1 MGIIITKKTFVADM
15 SLAGRLLL
23 DTGRLYLRNANNEL
37 ARYNLL
43 FTLALAANPKIILE
57 LGTGPGLSSLAFTR
71 CLQYY
76 RRTRRNNG
84 VLHTC
89 DIDKRT
95 IDSLK
100 KHVPFGSLVVP
111 HNISSDQL
119 AEEWQLQARPIDLL
133 YIDAYH
139 TFEQSLADFEHF
151 APFVAPNGLI
161 VMHDTVPLTEMHEQ
175 IQYSGTVWETPK
187 YIKEHYSDQFEIST
201 IPYLCG
207 ISILRKKGSKYF

>member
-1 MGIIITKKTFVADM
+1 MGIFFTKKTVVADM
-15 SLAGRLLL
+15 SLARRFWV
-23 DTGRLYLRNANNEL
+23 DTGRLYLTNANNEL

-43 FTLALAANPKIILE
+43 FSVALAANPKIILE
-57 LGTGPGLSSLAFTR
+57 LGTGPGLSSLAFAR

-76 RRTRRNNG
+76 RKTRRNNG

-89 DIDKRT
+89 DIDKGT

-100 KHVPFGSLVVP
+100 KRVRFGSLVVP

-119 AEEWQLQARPIDLL
+119 AKEWTMQGTPIDLL

-151 APFVAPNGLI
+151 APFVAPNGL
-161 VMHDTVPLTEMHEQ
+161 VLMHDTVPLTEMHEQ
-175 IQYSGTVWETPK
+175 IQYSGTVWKTPQ
-187 YIKEHYSDQFEIST
+187 YIKEHYLDQFEIST

-207 ISILRKKGSKYF
+207 ISLLRKKGSKYF